1 MSRQSIKTKEQPL
14 APSRQSAEWRLLA
27 ALPALFVAGWL
38 LSLVLARV
46 RGPNLVYDLGVAGG
60 LMMLAL
66 FLYPLRK
73 HVRFMRSWGAPKF
86 WFASHMAL
94 GILGPLVILVHSGFR
109 FGSVNAGVALACM
122 IVVMLSGVVGRFI
135 YRRIHHGLYGERATL
150 QELQGFLR
158 FNSAELRTKLFFARQ
173 AEQAL
178 VAFESGALAP
188 RRGFL
193 GSAWAFL
200 TVGVRARVAYERCRV
215 SIAHALAGIARERA
229 WPDAERRR
237 YRRAV
242 TRLVYD
248 YIRNV
253 QTVAQFSAYERLFS
267 LWHVL
272 HVPLVYLLVGSAIA
286 HIVAV
291 HMY

>member
-38 LSLVLARV
+38 LSVVLARV
-46 RGPNLVYDLGVAGG
+46 RGPNLVYYLGVAGG

-73 HVRFMRSWGAPKF
+73 HARFMRSWGAPKF

-150 QELQGFLR
+150 EEIQGFLR
-158 FNSAELRTKLFFARQ
+158 FDSAELRSKLFFAPQ

-178 VAFESGALAP
+178 LAFESEALAP
-188 RRGFL
+188 HRGFFR
-193 GSAWAFL
+193 SAWAFL
-200 TVGVRARVAYERCRV
+200 TVAVRARVTYERCRL
-215 SIAHALAGIARERA
+215 SIAQAIAGIARERGWA
-229 WPDAERRR
+229 DRERRR
-237 YRRAV
+237 YRGAV
-242 TRLVYD
+242 TRLAHG

-286 HIVAV
+286 HVVAV

>member
-1 MSRQSIKTKEQPL
+1 MNSQSIRREEQR
-14 APSRQSAEWRLLA
+14 APPRQAAEWRLLA

-46 RGPNLVYDLGVAGG
+46 RGPNVVYYLGVAGG

-73 HVRFMRSWGAPKF
+73 HVRFMRDWGPPRL

-150 QELQGFLR
+150 EELQGFLR
-158 FNSAELRTKLFFARQ
+158 FNSAELHSKLFFARG

-178 VAFESGALAP
+178 LAFEAGALAA
-188 RRGFL
+188 RSGLLR
-193 GSAWAFL
+193 SAWAFL
-200 TVGVRARVAYERCRV
+200 TVGVRARVTYDRCRV
-215 SIAHALAGIARERA
+215 SIAHAIAAVAREKG

-237 YRRAV
+237 YRRAI
-242 TRLVYD
+242 TRLVHD

-253 QTVAQFSAYERLFS
+253 QNVAQFSVYERLFS

-272 HVPLVYLLVGSAIA
+272 HVPFVYLLVGSAIA
-286 HIVAV
+286 HVVAV